1 MVPNGFEYDIGFEE
15 SGESMYESPLVVR
28 SMRLLRGKIIR
39 RAFTAPVTTGIS
51 EAFVSMKNIFAP
63 LLNPFDWKRPLAG
76 ILFSLLSIPSQAGD
90 EAQHEFLL
98 FPSVELFDNTGLD
111 NGLFDNAGYIAT
123 ADFMYSY
130 SGNRFRFLGEYV
142 LSTEES
148 EIERLAAGW
157 QFGEQ
162 TMLWVGR
169 FHQPSKYWTTEHHH
183 GQYLQT
189 SISRPGIEEWEDE
202 GGPIPTHIT
211 GLLLETGHIRK
222 DSSGYQFSA
231 SAGFAPVLTESGLE
245 PFEPWDPSSDHG
257 AVFNFRLAFLPDY
270 FGNNQ
275 FGILGGWS
283 DVEVDSDNFASQ
295 IGTES
300 VEQLQLG
307 VYMNWSWEQLR
318 IIFNVNYLEHKH
330 IRPDG
335 DFTDDFWSGYI
346 QAEYAIGSYWTV
358 YGRHENDSGE
368 DDTEFLRL
376 IPKFISH
383 RNVFG
388 VRWDIATSHALTLE
402 IADTETLTSEFGQY
416 RLQWSAVFP

>member
-15 SGESMYESPLVVR
+15 RGESMYESPLVVR
-28 SMRLLRGKIIR
+28 SMRFLRGKIIR
-39 RAFTAPVTTGIS
+39 RAFMAPVITGIS

-63 LLNPFDWKRPLAG
+63 LLNPFDWKRTLAG
-76 ILFSLLSIPSQAGD
+76 ILLALLAIPSQAGD

-111 NGLFDNAGYIAT
+111 NGMFDNAGYTAT

-130 SGNRFRFLGEYV
+130 AGNRFRFLGEYV
-142 LSTEES
+142 LSTEEN
-148 EIERLAAGW
+148 EVERLMAGW
-157 QFGEQ
+157 LFGEQ

-211 GLLLETGHIRK
+211 GLLLETGQIRK
-222 DSSGYQFSA
+222 DSSGYQFA
-231 SAGFAPVLTESGLE
+231 VSAGFAPALTESGLE
-245 PFEPWDPSSDHG
+245 PFEPWDPNSDHG
-257 AVFNFRLAFLPDY
+257 AAFNFRLAFLPDY
-270 FGNNQ
+270 FGNDQ

-283 DVEVDSDNFASQ
+283 DIEIDSGDFASQ

-300 VEQLQLG
+300 IEQLQLG

-318 IIFNVNYLEHKH
+318 IVSKVNYLENKH
-330 IRPDG
+330 IRADG

-358 YGRHENDSGE
+358 YGRHENGSDE
-368 DDTEFLRL
+368 DDTEYLRL
-376 IPKFISH
+376 IPKFIGH
-383 RNVFG
+383 RNLFG

>member
-1 MVPNGFEYDIGFEE
+1 MVPNSFEYDSGFEE
-15 SGESMYESPLVVR
+15 RDESIYESPLVAR
-28 SMRLLRGKIIR
+28 PTRLLHVDIIR
-39 RAFTAPVTTGIS
+39 QAFTTPVLIGIS
-51 EAFVSMKNIFAP
+51 EAFVSMKNICAA

-76 ILFSLLSIPSQAGD
+76 IIVSLLAIPSQAG
-90 EAQHEFLL
+90 ENAQHEFLF

-111 NGLFDNAGYIAT
+111 DELFDSAGNIVT
-123 ADFMYSY
+123 AGFMYSY
-130 SGNRFRFLGEYV
+130 SGNRLRFMAEYV

-148 EIERLAAGW
+148 EIERLTAGW
-157 QFGEQ
+157 LFGEQ

-211 GLLLETGHIRK
+211 GLLLETGQIRK
-222 DSSGYQFSA
+222 DSSGFQFA
-231 SAGFAPVLTESGLE
+231 VSAGFAPILTEDGLE
-245 PFEPWDPSSDHG
+245 PVEPLDPSSDHG
-257 AVFNFRLAFLPDY
+257 PAFNFRLAYLPDY

-275 FGILGGWS
+275 FGILGGWN
-283 DVEVDSDNFASQ
+283 DVEIDSDNSPSQ
-295 IGTES
+295 LGTES

-307 VYMNWSWEQLR
+307 VYLDWRWEQLR
-318 IIFNVNYLEHKH
+318 FISNVNYLEYKH
-330 IRPDG
+330 IRADG
-335 DFTDDFWSGYI
+335 NITDDVWSGYI
-346 QAEYAIGSYWTV
+346 QAEYAINSYWTV
-358 YGRHENDSGE
+358 YGRHENSSGE
-368 DDTEFLRL
+368 NDTEFIRL

-383 RNVFG
+383 RNLFG

-402 IADTETLTSEFGQY
+402 IADTETVTSDFGQY